1 MAKTLKPLSEKHVV
15 KGSPVAM
22 KVVRDAK
29 TGEFVTVKGV
39 GALEGSDF
47 KLEKGV
53 SLLEP
58 IAIQALGQ
66 RSKKRKAG

>member
-1 MAKTLKPLSEKHVV
+1 MAKALKASSEKHVV
-15 KGSPVAM
+15 KGSPVAT

-29 TGEFVTVKGV
+29 TGQYVTVKGV

-47 KLEKGV
+47 KIKKGV
-53 SLLEP
+53 SLLKP
-58 IAIQALGQ
+58 IAKQALGQ